1 MRLLHTSDWHLGQN
15 FFGFSRHYEHQQFLD
30 WLLLTLQQ
38 QAIDVLLIAGD
49 IFDTANP
56 PSSAQQQFYQFLC
69 AAKLSIPHLQVV
81 IIAGN
86 HDSPTRLEVPTPF
99 LAAFDMVVVGQVNR
113 LPDKPLVERSR
124 NIDLEKFI
132 VPLRNQQQ
140 QVEAWC
146 LAVPFLRPSD
156 VPRVDN
162 AEDAYLEGISA
173 LYQQVTALARA
184 KKSPQQALIAM
195 GHCHIVGGQISQDS
209 ERKLVMG
216 GVEMLSSRIFSDD
229 TAYVALG
236 HLHFAQAVGDE
247 HIRYSGSPLPMSF
260 SELNYPHQVV
270 MVEIHHGQLQTM
282 TPLLVPRSVPLQRI
296 PPQPQAIEHVLALLA
311 AQDWPNST
319 PDYLQPYL
327 QVRVLLDKPEPS
339 LRSKIEQVLEN
350 KGVRLVKIE
359 SSYKGREQNQET
371 AFLSLE
377 DVQKIQPDE
386 VFLRIYQQKYG
397 NPPDTALL
405 NLFRDLLNQYQPDE
419 EGQPL

>member
-15 FFGFSRHYEHQQFLD
+15 FFGFSRHYEHQQFFD

-113 LPDKPLVERSR
+113 QQQH
-124 NIDLEKFI
+124 IDLEKFVI
-132 VPLRNQQQ
+132 PLRNAQGTT
-140 QVEAWC
+140 EAWC

-162 AEDAYLEGISA
+162 AEDAYLEGIAA
-173 LYQQVTALARA
+173 LYQQVMALARA
-184 KKSPQQALIAM
+184 KKSPQQALVAM

-236 HLHFAQAVGDE
+236 HLHLAQAVGGE

-270 MVEIHHGQLQTM
+270 MVEIKHGQLQTM

-296 PPQPQAIEHVLALLA
+296 PPQPQPIEQVLALLKT
-311 AQDWPNST
+311 QDWPSST
-319 PDYLQPYL
+319 QDYLQPYL

-405 NLFRDLLNQYQPDE
+405 NLFRDLLNQHQPDE
-419 EGQPL
+419 EGQLL

>member
-15 FFGFSRHYEHQQFLD
+15 FFGFSRQYEHQQFLD
-30 WLLLTLQQ
+30 WLLVTLKQQ
-38 QAIDVLLIAGD
+38 SIDVLLIAGD

-56 PSSAQQQFYQFLC
+56 PSSAQQQFYNFLC

-99 LAAFDMVVVGQVNR
+99 LAAFDMVVIGQVNR
-113 LPDKPLVERSR
+113 QQQH
-124 NIDLEKFI
+124 IDLEKFVI
-132 VPLRNQQQ
+132 PLRNAQKQIE
-140 QVEAWC
+140 VWC

-156 VPRVDN
+156 VPKVEN
-162 AEDAYLEGISA
+162 ADDAYLEGIA
-173 LYQQVTALARA
+173 TLYAQVTELARSQKQA
-184 KKSPQQALIAM
+184 HQALIAM

-216 GVEMLSSRIFSDD
+216 GVEMLSSTIFSAD
-229 TAYVALG
+229 TVYVALG
-236 HLHFAQAVGDE
+236 HLHLAQAVGSE
-247 HIRYSGSPLPMSF
+247 HIRYSGTPLPMSF
-260 SELNYPHQVV
+260 SEIHYPHQV
-270 MVEIHHGQLQTM
+270 MMIEINNGKLQTM

-296 PPQPQAIEHVLALLA
+296 PPEPQPIEQVLALLE
-311 AQDWPNST
+311 AQDWPSST

-359 SSYKGREQNQET
+359 SSYKGREQNQEP

-377 DVQKIQPDE
+377 EVQKIQPDE
-386 VFLRIYQQKYG
+386 VFLRLYQQKYG

-405 NLFRDLLNQYQPDE
+405 NLFRDLLNQYQSDE
-419 EGQPL
+419 QGAVL